1 MHKLKESYFCFISL
15 PLSYIEIHDI
25 MKKVILICC
34 LLLIIGCKT
43 KTVNGKKIGKS
54 VDPTEMSTV
63 DEVQKNKA
71 YELGKRILM
80 TCNTSK
86 FTPFTENEATN
97 KVIANSTVK
106 KVKEI
111 GAKYSLK
118 YGAFKDL
125 EFVEMVPNKTDNTNI
140 YRFKALFDYAKA
152 NKELRVTMNS
162 ENKASAITTKD
173 WKDEFE

>member
-1 MHKLKESYFCFISL
+1 
-15 PLSYIEIHDI
+15 
-25 MKKVILICC
+25 MKKVIIISC
-34 LLLIIGCKT
+34 LLLIFGCKT
-43 KTVNGKKIGKS
+43 KTINGKVIGKS
-54 VDPTEMSTV
+54 VEAAEMNAI
-63 DEVQKNKA
+63 DEAQKNKA
-71 YELGKRILM
+71 YELGKRLLM

-86 FTPFTENEATN
+86 FTPFTQDEATA
-97 KVIANSTVK
+97 KLIANSTVK

-140 YRFKALFDYAKA
+140 YRFKALFNYAKA

-162 ENKASAITTKD
+162 ENKATAIITKD
-173 WKDEFE
+173 WKDEFQ

>member
-1 MHKLKESYFCFISL
+1 
-15 PLSYIEIHDI
+15 
-25 MKKVILICC
+25 MKKVIIICC
-34 LLLIIGCKT
+34 VFALIGCKT
-43 KTVNGKKIGKS
+43 KNVNGKLIGKS
-54 VDPTEMSTV
+54 VDATEMNAANET
-63 DEVQKNKA
+63 QKNKA

-86 FTPFTENEATN
+86 FTPFSKSEATD
-97 KVIANSTVK
+97 KVIANSTEK

-111 GAKYSLK
+111 GIKYSLK
-118 YGAFKDL
+118 YGTFKDL
-125 EFVEMVPNKTDNTNI
+125 EFIEMIPNKTDNTNI

-173 WKDEFE
+173 WKDEYQ

>member
-1 MHKLKESYFCFISL
+1 
-15 PLSYIEIHDI
+15 
-25 MKKVILICC
+25 MKKVI
-34 LLLIIGCKT
+34 IIFCILALYSCKT
-43 KTVNGKKIGKS
+43 KNVNGKLIGKS
-54 VDPTEMSTV
+54 VAVTEMNAEEAT
-63 DEVQKNKA
+63 QKNKA
-71 YELGKRILM
+71 YELGKRILL

-86 FTPFTENEATN
+86 FKPFTKNEATD
-97 KVIANSTVK
+97 KVIANSSVK

-118 YGAFKDL
+118 YGEFKDL

-140 YRFKALFDYAKA
+140 FRFKALFDYAKA

-173 WKDEFE
+173 WKEEFE

>member
-1 MHKLKESYFCFISL
+1 
-15 PLSYIEIHDI
+15 
-25 MKKVILICC
+25 MKKAF
-34 LLLIIGCKT
+34 LIICILALYSCKT
-43 KTVNGKKIGKS
+43 KNINGKLIGRN
-54 VDPTEMSTV
+54 VAVTEMNAEEAS
-63 DEVQKNKA
+63 QKNKA

-86 FTPFTENEATN
+86 FKPFSKSEATD
-97 KVIANSTVK
+97 KVIANSTEK

-140 YRFKALFDYAKA
+140 FRFKAHFDYAKA
-152 NKELRVTMNS
+152 NKELRVTMNL
-162 ENKASAITTKD
+162 ENKISAIMTKD

>member
-1 MHKLKESYFCFISL
+1 
-15 PLSYIEIHDI
+15 
-25 MKKVILICC
+25 MKKIIITFC
-34 LLLIIGCKT
+34 LLVLFGCKT
-43 KTVNGKKIGKS
+43 KNVNGKIIGKS
-54 VDPTEMSTV
+54 IEASEMNPV
-63 DEVQKNKA
+63 DEAQKNKA

-86 FTPFTENEATN
+86 FTPFTKKEATD
-97 KVIANSTVK
+97 KVISNSTEKNVK
-106 KVKEI
+106 AI

-125 EFVEMVPNKTDNTNI
+125 QFVEMVPNKTDNTNI
-140 YRFKALFDYAKA
+140 YRFKALFDYVKA

>member
-1 MHKLKESYFCFISL
+1 
-15 PLSYIEIHDI
+15 
-25 MKKVILICC
+25 MKKVILVCC
-34 LLLIIGCKT
+34 LLSIIGCKT
-43 KTVNGKKIGKS
+43 KTVNGKVIGKS
-54 VDPTEMSTV
+54 VEASEISAV

-71 YELGKRILM
+71 YELGKRILL

-86 FTPFTENEATN
+86 FTPFTKSEATD

-125 EFVEMVPNKTDNTNI
+125 EFVEMIPNKTDNTNI

>member
-1 MHKLKESYFCFISL
+1 
-15 PLSYIEIHDI
+15 
-25 MKKVILICC
+25 MKKYIIISC
-34 LLLIIGCKT
+34 LLLLFGCKT
-43 KTVNGKKIGKS
+43 KNVNGKIIGKS
-54 VDPTEMSTV
+54 VDASEMNAV
-63 DEVQKNKA
+63 DEAQKNKA
-71 YELGKRILM
+71 YELGKRILL

-86 FTPFTENEATN
+86 FTPFTKNEATD
-97 KVIANSTVK
+97 KVIANSSVK

-118 YGAFKDL
+118 YGEFKDL

-140 YRFKALFDYAKA
+140 FRFKALFDYAKA

>member
-1 MHKLKESYFCFISL
+1 MLF
-15 PLSYIEIHDI
+15 
-25 MKKVILICC
+25 
-34 LLLIIGCKT
+34 GCKT
-43 KTVNGKKIGKS
+43 KNVNGKIIGKS
-54 VDPTEMSTV
+54 IEASEMNSV
-63 DEVQKNKA
+63 DEAQKNKA

-86 FTPFTENEATN
+86 FSGFTTDEAT
-97 KVIANSTVK
+97 KKLIANSTEK

-118 YGAFKDL
+118 YGKFKDL
-125 EFVEMVPNKTDNTNI
+125 EFVEMIPNKTDNTNI

-162 ENKASAITTKD
+162 ENKASSIVTKD
-173 WKDEFE
+173 WKDDFN

>member
-1 MHKLKESYFCFISL
+1 
-15 PLSYIEIHDI
+15 
-25 MKKVILICC
+25 MKKYILLSC
-34 LLLIIGCKT
+34 LLVIIGCKT
-43 KTVNGKKIGKS
+43 KTVNGKVIGKS
-54 VDPTEMSTV
+54 VEASEMNAV

-71 YELGKRILM
+71 YELGKRILL
-80 TCNTSK
+80 TCNTSQ
-86 FTPFTENEATN
+86 FTPFTKSEATD
-97 KVIANSTVK
+97 KVIANSTEK

-118 YGAFKDL
+118 YGHFKDL

-173 WKDEFE
+173 WKDEFQ

>member
-1 MHKLKESYFCFISL
+1 MKNFIIIS
-15 PLSYIEIHDI
+15 
-25 MKKVILICC
+25 C
-34 LLLIIGCKT
+34 LLILVGCKT
-43 KTVNGKKIGKS
+43 KNVNGKLIGKS
-54 VDPTEMSTV
+54 IDNTELSAEQVT
-63 DEVQKNKA
+63 QKKKA
-71 YELGKRILM
+71 YELGKRILL

-86 FTPFTENEATN
+86 FTPFTKSEAKD

-125 EFVEMVPNKTDNTNI
+125 EFVEMIPNKTDNTNI

-173 WKDEFE
+173 WKDEYE